1 MIPHRDFPFILRFE
15 YKVEGDNVIA
25 FTTSRKG
32 GVSIP
37 PFNSFN
43 VGNYSDD
50 NPVSIRENRRRLS
63 DALGI
68 DPKSLFVPKQVHGDK
83 IVSIDNAFLSLSGHE
98 QAVRLNECDAL
109 ITDVKNICIGVTTAD
124 CVPVLLH
131 ASSKQVAA
139 VVHAGWRGTVKRIA
153 AKTVDIMRRSFG
165 VSPSELSAM
174 IGPSISQTAFEVGE
188 EVAEAFCEAG
198 IAVETILKRN
208 TETGK
213 AHIDL
218 WEANR
223 IQLIEKGLI
232 DSRIEVSSLCTY
244 SNPELFF
251 SARRDGIRSGR
262 MISGIVLL

>member
-1 MIPHRDFPFILRFE
+1 MIRHPDLPFILQFE
-15 YKVEGDNVIA
+15 YKVERDNLIA

-32 GVSIP
+32 GVSAP
-37 PFNSFN
+37 PFDSFN

-68 DPKSLFVPKQVHGDK
+68 DPKFLFVPKQVHGDK

-98 QAVRLNECDAL
+98 QIVRLNECDAL
-109 ITDVKNICIGVTTAD
+109 ITNVKNVCIGITTAD

-131 ASSKQVAA
+131 DPSKQVAA
-139 VVHAGWRGTVKRIA
+139 VVHAGWRGTVKQIA
-153 AKTVDIMRRSFG
+153 AKTVEVMRRRFE
-165 VSPSELSAM
+165 VSPPELSAM
-174 IGPSISQTAFEVGE
+174 IGPSISQTSFEVGE
-188 EVAEAFCEAG
+188 EVVEAFCSAG
-198 IAVETILKRN
+198 IAVEAILKRN
-208 TETGK
+208 PETGK
-213 AHIDL
+213 AHINL

-223 IQLIEKGLI
+223 MQLLEKGLI
-232 DSRIEVSSLCTY
+232 DRRIEVSTLCTY